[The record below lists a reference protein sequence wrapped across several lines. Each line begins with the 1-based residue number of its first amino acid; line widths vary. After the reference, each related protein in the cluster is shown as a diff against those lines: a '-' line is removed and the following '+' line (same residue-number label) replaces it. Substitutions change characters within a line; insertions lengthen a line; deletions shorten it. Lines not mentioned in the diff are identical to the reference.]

1 MKRLFFQL
9 FTCLALSLFV
19 LAFTAEAQ
27 NKKRVVGNATPTV
40 VANKPGVYVSFGR
53 LGKRT
58 PLRDDESGEGI
69 WLRLHNN
76 MRYSI
81 SLCAFGISDEGEQL
95 ITYGKN
101 TQVGVKYDVVLNPV
115 AITDERPKIDVP
127 VGYNTGS
134 TCHLFEVKSGRSMV
148 FAVPAEHLV
157 KGLSIKIP
165 FSYEWEDETVG
176 NPTHFVYFNS
186 LSIPETSLGQSK

>member
-1 MKRLFFQL
+1 MNRILFQL
-9 FTCLALSLFV
+9 LIGLALFLFV
-19 LAFTAEAQ
+19 SSFTAEAQ
-27 NKKRVVGNATPTV
+27 NKIRTVGKAPNPKVIAD
-40 VANKPGVYVSFGR
+40 KSGVYVTFER

-58 PLRDDESGEGI
+58 PLRDDENGEGV

-81 SLCAFGISDEGEQL
+81 SLCAFGISEEGEQL
-95 ITYGKN
+95 ITYGKD
-101 TQVGVKYDVVLNPV
+101 TQIGVKYDVVLNPV
-115 AITDERPKIDVP
+115 AITAERPNIDVT

-134 TCHLFEVKSGRSMV
+134 TCHLFEVKSGKSLV

-165 FSYEWEDETVG
+165 FSYEWEDETVN
-176 NPTHFVYFNS
+176 NPTHFVFFNS
-186 LSIPETSLGQSK
+186 LDIPKK